1 MTAALEF
8 LSTHDRRSVLDAVV
22 AVEDAVEPVA
32 EAAFP
37 ALADPGLR
45 SIVQSSLSGAGRTL
59 VRSDQQRWI
68 SGYDDSIADRLAEEG
83 TGVLSPID
91 AAVLALVVIHA
102 IALPSARAGTETRA
116 WVEDSFPAPDL
127 RVLTMNRD
135 RRLSEKAVKASL
147 RRLRDAG
154 ILRPGNRAK
163 LTPGPQFA
171 RLTEARS
178 QQVWEN
184 LIIAAA
190 PESGLARMISR
201 RREGVS

>member
-1 MTAALEF
+1 
-8 LSTHDRRSVLDAVV
+8 
-22 AVEDAVEPVA
+22 
-32 EAAFP
+32 
-37 ALADPGLR
+37 
-45 SIVQSSLSGAGRTL
+45 
-59 VRSDQQRWI
+59 
-68 SGYDDSIADRLAEEG
+68 
-83 TGVLSPID
+83 
-91 AAVLALVVIHA
+91 
-102 IALPSARAGTETRA
+102 
-116 WVEDSFPAPDL
+116 
-127 RVLTMNRD
+127 MNRD